1 MDYEKKQRNDFLDKA
16 KSSDFLDAVFL
27 VYYYNKNVNIWC
39 AHPIPPKID
48 ISEVFDEH
56 ASAIIQEAEE
66 KRANLLRNAYVGAA
80 FFNYSDSHE
89 TYEEAVYRM
98 KAQNPCFSHTSYS
111 RAANHS
117 IKAMR

>member
-39 AHPIPPKID
+39 AHPKPPKID

-56 ASAIIQEAEE
+56 DPAIIQEAEE
-66 KRANLLRNAYVGAA
+66 KCANLLRNAYVGAA